1 MLDHVQGRFDA
12 GAGDWT
18 RYNQEPLGRIRR
30 EMIWRNLAPH
40 LPVVRDGEDAPRAL
54 DAGGGSGEMALRLA
68 AYGCQVWLLDY
79 APAMLEQ
86 AHQGS
91 LDLPEDT
98 RARLTLC
105 QLSAGE
111 VAEAFAPG
119 TFDVVVCHTLIEY
132 LPDPVHVLQGLASL
146 LCDNGLLSLSFV
158 NRHSEVL
165 RQVWSRGDP
174 AGGLVKLEDGAF
186 HAKLFDVPGRAY
198 SAGEV
203 SAWLP
208 PLGLTITATRGVRIF
223 ADQVPPQRLTDPAF
237 LEALLQ
243 LESAAAGLEPY
254 CHIARYVQLLARKSA
269 EPR

>member
-30 EMIWRNLAPH
+30 ELTWRNLAPH
-40 LPVVRDGEDAPRAL
+40 LPAVRDGEDAPRAL

-86 AHQGS
+86 AHQAS
-91 LDLPEDT
+91 LDLPEDI

-111 VAEAFAPG
+111 VADAFAPG

-132 LPDPVHVLQGLASL
+132 LPDPVQVVRGLASL
-146 LCDNGLLSLSFV
+146 LRDNGLLSLSFV

-174 AGGLVKLEDGAF
+174 AGALVKLEDGAF

-208 PLGLTITATRGVRIF
+208 PLSLTIEATRGVRIF
-223 ADQVPPQRLTDPAF
+223 ADRVPPQHLADPTF
-237 LEALLQ
+237 MEALLQ
-243 LESAAAGLEPY
+243 LESAAAGLEPF
-254 CHIARYVQLLARKSA
+254 CHIARYVQLLARKGT

>member
-1 MLDHVQGRFDA
+1 MLDHVRGRFDA

-18 RYNQEPLGRIRR
+18 RYNQEPLGCIRR
-30 EMIWRNLAPH
+30 ELTWRNLAPY
-40 LPVVRDGEDAPRAL
+40 LPDVRDGEDAPCAL

-68 AYGCQVWLLDY
+68 TYGCRVWLLDY

-86 AHQGS
+86 ARQAS
-91 LDLPEDT
+91 ADLPEEA
-98 RARLTLC
+98 RARLSFC

-132 LPDPVHVLQGLASL
+132 LPDPVQVLRGLASL
-146 LCDNGLLSLSFV
+146 LRDDGLLSLSFV

-174 AGGLVKLEDGAF
+174 DGALAKLKDGAF
-186 HAKLFDVPGRAY
+186 HAKLFDVPGQSY
-198 SAGEV
+198 SAEEV

-208 PLGLTITATRGVRIF
+208 PLALSIKATRGVRIF
-223 ADQVPPQRLTDPAF
+223 ADRVPPQHLTAPAF
-237 LEALLQ
+237 LEALLK

-254 CHIARYVQLLARKSA
+254 RHIARYIQLLARKDR
-269 EPR
+269 EPT